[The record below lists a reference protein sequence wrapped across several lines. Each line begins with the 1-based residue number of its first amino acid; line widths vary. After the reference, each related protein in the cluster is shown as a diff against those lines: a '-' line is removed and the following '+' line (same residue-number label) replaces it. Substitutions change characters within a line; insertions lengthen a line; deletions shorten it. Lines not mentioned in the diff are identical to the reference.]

1 MADWSRRQ
9 FNEGSI
15 VDAKK
20 ERVSNHATCSI
31 ESLAYTA
38 INWEIDQ
45 LYF

>member
-15 VDAKK
+15 VDAK
-20 ERVSNHATCSI
+20 ERFSNHATCSK